1 MRSALHIRTTGF
13 YCKAC
18 PKVVEN
24 ALRREHGVFDVVAV
38 HSMGLT
44 SVMYDPEVVDAESL
58 CARIRGA
65 GFGATV
71 YCPQGD
77 EPCTGEQ
84 AGNGSAQGTG
94 EEHGT

>member
-24 ALRREHGVFDVVAV
+24 ALRHQPGVFDVVAV
-38 HSMGLT
+38 HSMSLT
-44 SVMYDPEVVDAESL
+44 SVMYDPDLVDAESL
-58 CARIRGA
+58 CARIRTA
-65 GFGATV
+65 GFGAAV

-77 EPCTGEQ
+77 EPCNDEPNETDE
-84 AGNGSAQGTG
+84 NQGTG
-94 EEHGT
+94 EGHGA